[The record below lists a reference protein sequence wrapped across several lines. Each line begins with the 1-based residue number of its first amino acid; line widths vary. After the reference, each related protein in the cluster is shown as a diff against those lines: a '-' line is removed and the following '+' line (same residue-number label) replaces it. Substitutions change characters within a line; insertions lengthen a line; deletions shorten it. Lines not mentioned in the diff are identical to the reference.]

1 MSNSLAF
8 ATPQFWRERAWA
20 AGIHLLLSLLI
31 AGLAALLVFGLW
43 YPYPYREIA
52 GGRELFMLVVTVD
65 VILGPA
71 ITLAIF
77 DRRKG
82 MPVLRRDLAVVAALQ
97 LAALVYGLW
106 TVSVARPVQLV
117 YEFDRFRVVHA
128 IDVPDELLAKTPVG
142 IDAKPWLG
150 PGLLAVRPFK
160 DEAEKMEANISALS
174 GLQQAFRPDFWQ
186 TYPEAVSRVQRAA
199 KPLDDLKRRFP
210 QRVSDIDAAVYATG
224 KSADQLAYLPLAARK
239 HFWTVLLDRSSAQV
253 LGYIALDPY

>member
-1 MSNSLAF
+1 MANSLAL
-8 ATPQFWRERAWA
+8 AKAQFWRERAWA
-20 AGIHLLLSLLI
+20 AGVHLLLSLLI
-31 AGLAALLVFGLW
+31 AAVAALLVFGRW

-52 GGRELFMLVVTVD
+52 GGRELFILVVTVD

-82 MPVLRRDLAVVAALQ
+82 MPVLRRDLAVVVSLQ
-97 LAALVYGLW
+97 LAALAYGLW

-128 IDVPDELLAKTPVG
+128 IDVPDELLAKTPAG

-160 DEAEKMEANISALS
+160 DEGEKLEATISALS

-186 TYPEAVSRVQRAA
+186 TYPQAVLRVQRAA
-199 KPLDDLKRRFP
+199 KPLDDLRRRFP
-210 QRVSDIDAAVYATG
+210 QRSADIDAAVRATG
-224 KSADQLAYLPLAARK
+224 KPAEQLAYLPLAARK

>member
-1 MSNSLAF
+1 MPNTLTL
-8 ATPQFWRERAWA
+8 ATPQFWRERVWA
-20 AGIHLLLSLLI
+20 AGVHLLLSLLI

-52 GGRELFMLVVTVD
+52 GGRELFLLVVTVD

-77 DRRKG
+77 DRRKP
-82 MPVLRRDLAVVAALQ
+82 MPVLRRDLAVVVALQ

-128 IDVPDELLAKTPVG
+128 IDVPDELLAKTPSG

-150 PGLLAVRPFK
+150 PGQLAVRPFK
-160 DEAEKMEANISALS
+160 DEAEKMEANLSALN

-186 TYPEAVSRVQRAA
+186 TYPEAAARASRAG

-210 QRVSDIDAAVYATG
+210 QRVADIDAAIKATG
-224 KSADQLAYLPLAARK
+224 KPADQLAYLPLAARK
-239 HFWTVLLDRSSAQV
+239 DFWTVLLDRSSAQV
-253 LGYIALDPY
+253 LGYVALDPY